1 MPIFIRGTGACL
13 PGKVLTNDELSRR
26 VDTNDEWI
34 RTRTGIRER
43 RIASEEEASS
53 DLCYHASLRA
63 LEAARLGPET
73 IDLILV
79 ATITPDTP
87 FPATACYLQQRLDCR
102 PIPAL
107 DLNAACSGFPYGLH
121 LARQCLSGD
130 PHCRHILLVCGDK
143 MSSVTDWQDRSS
155 CVLLGDG
162 AGAVIVGR
170 PEDSA
175 EDGHPENSAGKSSSE
190 GLRLRIIDVLLG
202 ADGRG
207 ADLILMPA
215 GGSRRPASPQTL
227 EQREHFFRMD
237 GRRVFRES
245 VQVMGECAE
254 EILRRNGLSAG
265 EIDHLI
271 PHQAN
276 IRIIDAVA
284 QRLQIPPDRVAITL
298 DRYGNTSG
306 ATIPIA
312 LDEALRAG
320 RIARGEKL
328 LTLAF
333 GAGLTWGAALLQSE

>member
-1 MPIFIRGTGACL
+1 MPIFICGTGSYV
-13 PGKVLTNDELSRR
+13 PKKVLTNDELSLR

-63 LEAARLGPET
+63 LEAARLGPEA

-87 FPATACYLQQRLDCR
+87 FPATACYLQRCLNCR

-107 DLNAACSGFPYGLH
+107 DINAACSGFPYGLH
-121 LARQCLSGD
+121 LARQCLLGD
-130 PHCRHILLVCGDK
+130 PHCRHILFVCGDK

-170 PEDSA
+170 SEDS
-175 EDGHPENSAGKSSSE
+175 EGNSPPE
-190 GLRLRIIDVLLG
+190 GLRLQISDILLG
-202 ADGRG
+202 ADGLG
-207 ADLILMPA
+207 ADQIIMPA
-215 GGSRRPASPQTL
+215 GGSRRPASPQTV
-227 EQREHFFRMD
+227 EGREHFFRMD
-237 GRRVFRES
+237 GKRVFREA

-254 EILRRNGLSAG
+254 EILRRNGLSSG
-265 EIDHLI
+265 EIDYLI

-276 IRIIDAVA
+276 IRIINAVA
-284 QRLQIPPDRVAITL
+284 QHLQIPQDRITITL
-298 DRYGNTSG
+298 DRYGNTSTS
-306 ATIPIA
+306 AIPIA
-312 LDEALRAG
+312 LDEAVRSE
-320 RIARGEKL
+320 RIARGKKL

>member
-1 MPIFIRGTGACL
+1 MPIFICGTGAYL
-13 PGKVLTNDELSRR
+13 PERVLTNDELSRR

-43 RIASEEEASS
+43 RIASEAEASS

-63 LEAARLGPET
+63 LEAARIGPEA

-87 FPATACYLQQRLDCR
+87 FPATACYLQQRLGCR

-121 LARQCLSGD
+121 LARQCLLGD
-130 PHCRHILLVCGDK
+130 PHCRYILLVCGDK
-143 MSSVTDWQDRSS
+143 MSSITDWQDRSS

-162 AGAVIVGR
+162 AGAVVVGR
-170 PEDSA
+170 LEDSA
-175 EDGHPENSAGKSSSE
+175 ENPPTE
-190 GLRLRIIDVLLG
+190 GLKLRIIDGLLG

-207 ADLILMPA
+207 ADQILMPA

-245 VQVMGECAE
+245 VRVMGECAE
-254 EILRRNGLSAG
+254 EILRRNGWSAG

-298 DRYGNTSG
+298 DRYGNTSA

-333 GAGLTWGAALLQSE
+333 GAGLTWGATLLQSE